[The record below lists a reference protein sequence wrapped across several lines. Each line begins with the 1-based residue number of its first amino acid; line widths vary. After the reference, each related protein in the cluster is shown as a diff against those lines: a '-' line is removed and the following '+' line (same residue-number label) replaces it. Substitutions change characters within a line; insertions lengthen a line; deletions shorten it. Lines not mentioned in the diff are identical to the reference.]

1 MQCLLKLKIHIPSDT
16 ETPLLVS
23 PAVKQTTNR
32 EDICCS
38 AFTVAKYYIGSNGS
52 SIGEWLIIW

>member
-16 ETPLLVS
+16 ETPLLFS
-23 PAVKQTTNR
+23 PAIKQTTNR
-32 EDICCS
+32 KDMYCS

-52 SIGEWLIIW
+52 STGEWLIIW